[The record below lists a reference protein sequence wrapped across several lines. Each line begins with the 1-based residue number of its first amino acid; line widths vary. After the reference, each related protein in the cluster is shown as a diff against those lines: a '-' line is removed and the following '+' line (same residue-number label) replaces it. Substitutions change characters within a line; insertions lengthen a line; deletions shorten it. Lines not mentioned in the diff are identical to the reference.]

1 MLLACAVSVGAQAPE
16 RVYHVGLLLSVP
28 DPALKKEFLDE
39 LARQGFVQGKNL
51 DTTFRYASTREEILP
66 RARELAALRMDLFL
80 VEGTNPTR
88 AMQSLTRTIPI
99 VFVPAGDPVG
109 AGLVRDLVHPGGNTT
124 GVSSQECVLIRKRL
138 ELLRELV
145 PGARRIVLITGLL
158 LDNHPCKQAIDAA
171 GPDVRVIVADREAA
185 STVEAVVRQKPDAIM
200 STGGYASQ
208 AAVTEA
214 LGNRLHVAI
223 IADTPAP
230 GVVVLL
236 SANEPEMVRRGA
248 DQVARILRGASPG
261 DTPVEL
267 VSSFR
272 IEIDRRV
279 ATRFGIRVPES
290 ILLRADRIVE

>member
-1 MLLACAVSVGAQAPE
+1 
-16 RVYHVGLLLSVP
+16 
-28 DPALKKEFLDE
+28 LDE
-39 LARQGFVQGKNL
+39 LARQGFVEGKNL

-88 AMQSLTRTIPI
+88 AMQSLTTTIPI
-99 VFVPAGDPVG
+99 VFVPSGDPVA
-109 AGLVRDLVHPGGNTT
+109 AGLVRDLVRPGGNTT

-145 PGARRIVLITGLL
+145 PHARRIVLITGILL
-158 LDNHPCKQAIDAA
+158 KNHPCRQALDEA

-185 STVEAVVRQKPDAIM
+185 STVEAVLREKPDAIM
-200 STGGYASQ
+200 STGGYGSQ

-214 LGNRLHVAI
+214 LGSKLHVAI

-248 DQVARILRGASPG
+248 DQVARILRGAQPG
-261 DTPVEL
+261 EMPVEL

-272 IEIDRRV
+272 IEVDRRV
-279 ATRFGIRVPES
+279 AARFGIRVPES
-290 ILLRADRIVE
+290 ILLRADRIID